1 LIPYTSKTET
11 NNQTVYCIDIKEEIA
26 LCRYVIN
33 SYLFSSANLNQ
44 LAKKYP
50 SRPILNSNMV
60 ESGVVDLTTDKQYL
74 DLEDNATLYQPI
86 QPNTIDNKPLFN
98 LGYSYIKIP
107 RYKITE
113 NTEEKYFKLL
123 SIPSNRTTVSQ
134 SDYSGQYLFS
144 LGEEDEGLN
153 YSTDEKNINAK
164 Y

>member
-1 LIPYTSKTET
+1 
-11 NNQTVYCIDIKEEIA
+11 
-26 LCRYVIN
+26 
-33 SYLFSSANLNQ
+33 
-44 LAKKYP
+44 
-50 SRPILNSNMV
+50 
-60 ESGVVDLTTDKQYL
+60 
-74 DLEDNATLYQPI
+74 
-86 QPNTIDNKPLFN
+86 LFN